1 MKRAIAIGLG
11 LVIVLAIVYAAATQ
25 PKSYQVTGP
34 VLTINGDVIT
44 VQKGQDK
51 WELMKTA
58 DTEVIGTLAV
68 GAKVKIDYKMVA
80 TKITVVK

>member
-11 LVIVLAIVYAAATQ
+11 VVIVLAIVYATATQ

-58 DTEVIGTLAV
+58 ETEVTGKLAV
-68 GAKVKIDYKMVA
+68 GTKVKIEYKMVA
-80 TKITVVK
+80 TKITEVK

>member
-11 LVIVLAIVYAAATQ
+11 LIIVLAIVYAAATQ
-25 PKSYQVTGP
+25 PKAYQVTGP

-51 WELMKTA
+51 WELTKTA
-58 DTEVIGTLAV
+58 DTEITGKLAV
-68 GAKVKIDYKMVA
+68 GTKVKIEYKMVA
-80 TKITVVK
+80 TKITEVK

>member
-11 LVIVLAIVYAAATQ
+11 LVIVLALVYAAATQ

-34 VLTINGDVIT
+34 VLTINGDIIT

-51 WELMKTA
+51 WDLMKTA
-58 DTEVIGTLAV
+58 DTEVTGKLAV
-68 GAKVKIDYKMVA
+68 GTKVKIEYKMVA
-80 TKITVVK
+80 TKITEVK

>member
-1 MKRAIAIGLG
+1 MNRAVAIGLG
-11 LVIVLAIVYAAATQ
+11 LIIVLAIVYATATQ

-58 DTEVIGTLAV
+58 DTEVIGKLAV
-68 GAKVKIDYKMVA
+68 GTKVRIEYKMVA
-80 TKITVVK
+80 TKITEVK

>member
-1 MKRAIAIGLG
+1 MKRAVAIGLG
-11 LVIVLAIVYAAATQ
+11 LIIVLAIVYATATQ

-58 DTEVIGTLAV
+58 DTEVIGKLAV
-68 GAKVKIDYKMVA
+68 GTKVRIEYKMVA
-80 TKITVVK
+80 TKITEVK